1 MVDLVVHHIKFAYIR
16 AQNMVLI
23 LTRVFIVGFTG
34 WLVLNRDQN
43 RLVRKKMVDLVVKHI
58 EFAYIRPLKMV
69 LIIIGVFKEHLTAWL
84 S

>member
-16 AQNMVLI
+16 PQNMVLI
-23 LTRVFIVGFTG
+23 FMRVFKMSFTG
-34 WLVLNRDQN
+34 WLVFNRDQN
-43 RLVRKKMVDLVVKHI
+43 HLVRKKMVDLVVNHI

-69 LIIIGVFKEHLTAWL
+69 LIIIGIFKEYLTVWL

>member
-1 MVDLVVHHIKFAYIR
+1 
-16 AQNMVLI
+16 MVLI

-43 RLVRKKMVDLVVKHI
+43 SLVRKKMVALVVKHI

-69 LIIIGVFKEHLTAWL
+69 LITIGVFKEHLTAWL